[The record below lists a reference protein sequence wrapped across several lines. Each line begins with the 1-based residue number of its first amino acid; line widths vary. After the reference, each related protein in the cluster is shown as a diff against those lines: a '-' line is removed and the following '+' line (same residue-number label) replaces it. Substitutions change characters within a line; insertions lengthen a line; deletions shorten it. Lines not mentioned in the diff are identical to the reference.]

1 LGNKDELHPNQE
13 VFSMPVSYIQHKGKT
28 ILYVDYRN
36 MTGEQTKEAIEILEE
51 EARELRTWSQKGLV
65 LTDFRNAKASQEYM
79 THAKK
84 LGKEVFADKIQKS
97 AALGITG
104 VKSILLQ
111 AYNAFSKDKIVPFD
125 SEEEAKEWLVKD

>member
-1 LGNKDELHPNQE
+1 
-13 VFSMPVSYIQHKGKT
+13 MPVSYIQYKGKT

-36 MTGEQTKEAIEILEE
+36 MTGEQTKEAIAILEE
-51 EARELRTWSQKGLV
+51 EARVLSSWTQKGLV
-65 LTDFRNAKASQEYM
+65 LTDFRSAKASQEYM
-79 THAKK
+79 AHAKK
-84 LGKEVFADKIQKS
+84 LGKEVFAEKIQKS

-111 AYNAFSKDKIVPFD
+111 AYNAFSRDKIVSFD